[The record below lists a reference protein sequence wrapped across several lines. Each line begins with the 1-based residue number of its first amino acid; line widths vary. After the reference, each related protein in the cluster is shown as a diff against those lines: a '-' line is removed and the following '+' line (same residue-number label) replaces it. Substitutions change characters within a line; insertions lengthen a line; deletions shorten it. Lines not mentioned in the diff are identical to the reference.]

1 MEVVMQRD
9 VKAVLDGAFGGV
21 LGTAG
26 MSGLM
31 LAAGKAGL
39 MGEHPP
45 DKIAGAAL
53 DAVGI
58 HEPDEEAQDAVASV
72 LHLGFGMGCGA
83 LFGLLHRCL
92 PFRVHGALHGM
103 FFASIIWATSYQGWL
118 PALGIMPPASEDH
131 PDRPRVMFVAHLI
144 YGALLGTIVER
155 RNPEKPDQRRER
167 RGAEDAEENGKK

>member
-1 MEVVMQRD
+1 MQRD
-9 VKAVLDGAFGGV
+9 VQAVLDGALGGA

-31 LAAGKAGL
+31 LPAGKAGL

-53 DAVGI
+53 EAVGI

-83 LFGLLHRCL
+83 LFGLLHCRM
-92 PFRVHGALHGM
+92 PFRVHGGLHGM
-103 FFASIIWATSYQGWL
+103 LFATIIWAASYQGWI
-118 PALGIMPPASEDH
+118 PALGIMPPASKDR
-131 PDRPRVMFVAHLI
+131 PDRPRVMFVAHLL
-144 YGALLGTIVER
+144 YGALLGIVVER
-155 RNPEKPDQRRER
+155 RSPEKPDRRGER
-167 RGAEDAEENGKK
+167 RDAESAEENAKR

>member
-1 MEVVMQRD
+1 MQRD
-9 VKAVLDGAFGGV
+9 VKAVLDGALGGV

-83 LFGLLHRCL
+83 LFGLLHRRL
-92 PFRVHGALHGM
+92 PFRVPGALHGM
-103 FFASIIWATSYQGWL
+103 FFASHH
-118 PALGIMPPASEDH
+118 LGDELSGLAARARHHAARLRGPP
-131 PDRPRVMFVAHLI
+131 RPSARHVRRPPHL
-144 YGALLGTIVER
+144 R
-155 RNPEKPDQRRER
+155 RAPRHHRRTPQPGETGSTQRAQRRRGR
-167 RGAEDAEENGKK
+167 RGKDGKK